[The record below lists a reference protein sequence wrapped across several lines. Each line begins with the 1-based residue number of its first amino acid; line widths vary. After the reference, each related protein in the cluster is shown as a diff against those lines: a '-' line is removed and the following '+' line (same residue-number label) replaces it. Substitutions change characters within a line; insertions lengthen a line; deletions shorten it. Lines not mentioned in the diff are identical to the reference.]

1 MGIQALPDTTVRTLG
16 ATQALT
22 DASSIVKELIDNSL
36 DANATSI
43 SVEIHSNTL
52 DFVQARDNGHGI
64 APEDRPLVARRYCTS
79 KITHDA
85 ELKDIGGTSL
95 GFRGEALASAAEL
108 SGSLTISTRVE
119 GEVVAAALTIDRK
132 GEVIKQE
139 KASLPVGT
147 TVRIADFIKANP
159 VRRQNALKNTEKCL
173 KSIKRLL
180 QAYAFARPN
189 VRLSLRIAKSKKA
202 VGDWVYAPKPGGNA
216 EDAAFK
222 IVGAA
227 CASQCTWS
235 VIEERGF
242 TFKAFLPRPDA
253 ELAKVSNIGYFISLD
268 ARPVSSSAG
277 AFKHIVKIFREA
289 LKDAKPEFDGVR
301 DPFLYLD
308 IDCPIGSYD
317 VNLEPSKN
325 NVLFEDNGKVIAT
338 ARKLFEAVYP
348 KAESVAPPNL
358 PPNLEAPAQHERS
371 PQRDS
376 MNISAGSQAINDASF
391 NDSSH
396 QPRMHA
402 LDEPESPTHGEEED
416 NITPAPKFR
425 STMYGYDEEDLELLH
440 ERTSNDRA
448 EVEYEELRKARKD
461 ITASNPW
468 ITAKLNS
475 TLRRPLVGVS
485 PDLSSSPPK
494 RMQPSHDTDLAALP
508 TPRPSSPSP
517 PVTEMGMDR
526 ARAAMIANTTD
537 LQMPRH
543 KVVHTRQTGSNLLP
557 LGRDNR
563 LNTQGDESPGA
574 AGFDP
579 SNQVPEM
586 RHASDEER
594 PDLPPPQFHTPLPS
608 SVPHA
613 TTMGSIEGARPL
625 EAPTYNYELPS
636 DQFNPALGTPL
647 EAIPVRGTRAPLTPK
662 QPLRGK
668 VNKPFKPPLK
678 SQEPREKV
686 WFDHLEGIE
695 RHRGQRR
702 KPPSRSRSGLVVQ
715 GEGDDESSRPLS
727 PPHHNR
733 DIREFVGPR
742 GGESIAEMIERR
754 NFHNQNRF
762 SEDQDGQENRRDDD
776 QSQHPAQSR
785 MLGGRDFV
793 PASNLAALEA
803 YASSPEKPNRQPP
816 KRRKTSERRPLRT
829 MSANVAT
836 ADQNEEPFR
845 ENDAQDSDYAPG
857 NGNAARRP
865 SSAKPGRRRST
876 ARLPLERIPQGQGVQ
891 NLILTKSMST
901 QRISELAGSLD
912 WDASLLYYNE
922 PAIPLPSVF
931 DSDQLDLEQ
940 LSHSLHN
947 FLTTVGSEGEDTGP
961 RLVFNQLQAAFSRR
975 GEAASK
981 DIDRDEFD
989 DDDDIMSNV

>member
-1 MGIQALPDTTVRTLG
+1 MAIQALPDTTVRTLG

-52 DFVQARDNGHGI
+52 DFIQVRDNGHGI

-79 KITHDA
+79 KITHDD

-108 SGSLTISTRVE
+108 CGSLTISTRVE
-119 GEVVAAALTIDRK
+119 GEIVAAALTIDRK

-173 KSIKRLL
+173 KSIKGLL

-227 CASQCTWS
+227 CASQCTYS
-235 VIEERGF
+235 VIEERGL

-253 ELAKVSNIGYFISLD
+253 ELAKVSNIGYFISVD

-277 AFKHIVKIFREA
+277 TFKQIVKIFREA
-289 LKDAKPEFDGVR
+289 LKDTKPDFDGVR
-301 DPFLYLD
+301 DPFLYLN
-308 IDCPIGSYD
+308 IECPIGSYD
-317 VNLEPSKN
+317 VNVEPSKN
-325 NVLFEDNGKVIAT
+325 DVLFDDNGRVIAT
-338 ARKLFEAVYP
+338 AKKFFETVYP
-348 KAESVAPPNL
+348 KAESAAPPNKQS
-358 PPNLEAPAQHERS
+358 NLEAPAQYEQS

-376 MNISAGSQAINDASF
+376 MNVPTGSKAIDDAAF
-391 NDSSH
+391 NDGSYR
-396 QPRMHA
+396 PPTYA
-402 LDEPESPTHGEEED
+402 ANGPKPPTHREEED
-416 NITPAPKFR
+416 DVTPAPKFR
-425 STMYGYDEEDLELLH
+425 STMYGYDEEDLELLN
-440 ERTSNDRA
+440 ERPSTDRA
-448 EVEYEELRKARKD
+448 EVEYEELRQARKD

-475 TLRRPLVGVS
+475 TQRRPVVDVR

-494 RMQPSHDTDLAALP
+494 RMQPSHDTDVAALP

-517 PVTEMGMDR
+517 PVTETGMN
-526 ARAAMIANTTD
+526 ASRAAMIANTPD
-537 LQMPRH
+537 LQMARQETAH
-543 KVVHTRQTGSNLLP
+543 IRQTGPNILP

-563 LNTQGDESPGA
+563 LTTREEAIPGA
-574 AGFDP
+574 AGFHTP
-579 SNQVPEM
+579 NQVPEM
-586 RHASDEER
+586 RHANHEER
-594 PDLPPPQFHTPLPS
+594 SNLPPPQFYTPMPS
-608 SVPHA
+608 SAPRA
-613 TTMGSIEGARPL
+613 TTMGSNEAAAPL
-625 EAPTYNYELPS
+625 EAQAYNYELSS
-636 DQFNPALGTPL
+636 DQPTPALGTPL
-647 EAIPVRGTRAPLTPK
+647 DAIPARGTRASLTPK
-662 QPLRGK
+662 QPLHGK

-678 SQEPREKV
+678 AQEPREKV

-702 KPPSRSRSGLVVQ
+702 NPPNRSRSGLVVQ
-715 GEGDDESSRPLS
+715 GEGNDESSRPLS
-727 PPHHNR
+727 PPQQNR

-742 GGESIAEMIERR
+742 HGESIAEMIERH
-754 NFHNQNRF
+754 NHHNQNRV
-762 SEDQDGQENRRDDD
+762 SEDQREQENRSNDD
-776 QSQHPAQSR
+776 QSQHPAR
-785 MLGGRDFV
+785 HRVIGGRDFV
-793 PASNLAALEA
+793 PASDLAALEA

-829 MSANVAT
+829 MSANVAA
-836 ADQNEEPFR
+836 ADQNEEQIRPDDN
-845 ENDAQDSDYAPG
+845 EDPDYDPGKG
-857 NGNAARRP
+857 NGARRP
-865 SSAKPGRRRST
+865 SSARPGRRRST
-876 ARLPLERIPQGQGVQ
+876 AKLPLERIPKGQEVQ
-891 NLILTKSMST
+891 NLVLTEALLT
-901 QRISELAGSLD
+901 QRISELVGRID

-922 PAIPLPSVF
+922 PAIPLPSIF
-931 DSDQLDLEQ
+931 DSDQLDLKQ
-940 LSHSLHN
+940 LSHNLHN
-947 FLTTVGSEGEDTGP
+947 LLITVGSEGEGTGP
-961 RLVFNQLQAAFSRR
+961 SPVFNQLQAAFSRR
-975 GEAASK
+975 GETASM
-981 DIDRDEFD
+981 DIDREEFD